1 MLLKRPRNVDS
12 TRAAGIL
19 YGDWGTS
26 KAYVTGIAFA
36 LAAYSSFYLILAM
49 SVLTAVVGINYIWV
63 CKHYPDGGGVYSS
76 VRHRSRTL
84 AVIGALL
91 LTADYTITASLS
103 TLDAFHYLGLHNPEW
118 WAIGT
123 LLLLGAVNA
132 YGPRHS
138 GSMAVFLAAPA
149 VLVVIGLAAA
159 SLPHLDAVH
168 LAPAPARFR
177 DTWFAFVEII
187 LALSG
192 VEAIANMT
200 GVMETD
206 RGSSTDHPTVHITA
220 RRSILP
226 VLFEV
231 TIFTTLLG
239 LAMHAVPNLS
249 GHTEDMLKFLGEYY
263 VGPWFGQVVGV
274 VFAILLLSAANTAII
289 GLVSILYLMSHDG
302 EMPRPFRRL
311 NRYGVPLIPL
321 IVATAMPVLVLLV
334 EKDLTRLAAL
344 YAIGVVGAIAIN
356 LGACST
362 NFKLG
367 LSRLERTVMMG
378 TFAVIGLIELTI
390 AYRKL
395 HALLFATTI
404 LGVGLV
410 TRTVART
417 LHERHERRLVLAP
430 PALIPTLAPAPVRVA
445 PTPVTSLLVAVR
457 GATDTLRFAVEQARL
472 YGATLFVLVVRE
484 IAVLVDAGES
494 LAEDPQ
500 AQATFEAAG
509 RLGEEYGVKVVP
521 LYTVSSEPD
530 AVILDQAATLGVD
543 YLILGATARHRM
555 VRLLKGNLIAR
566 IAEKLPEEIKLLIYG

>member
-1 MLLKRPRNVDS
+1 MLLKRPRNVNS

-103 TLDAFHYLGLHNPEW
+103 TLDAFHYLGLHHPEW

-123 LLLLGAVNA
+123 ILLLGAVNA

-159 SLPHLDAVH
+159 ASPHLDAVH

-206 RGSSTDHPTVHITA
+206 RGSSADHPTVHLTA
-220 RRSILP
+220 RRAILP

-231 TIFTTLLG
+231 TIFTTFLG

-249 GHTEDMLKFLGEYY
+249 GHTEDMLKYLGEYY

-321 IVATAMPVLVLLV
+321 IVATAMPVLVLLI

-378 TFAVIGLIELTI
+378 TFVVIGLIELTI
-390 AYRKL
+390 AYRKS
-395 HALLFATTI
+395 HALLFAATI

-410 TRTVART
+410 TRTAART
-417 LHERHERRLVLAP
+417 LHERHERRLALAP
-430 PALIPTLAPAPVRVA
+430 PAPIPTLAPAPVRAA
-445 PTPVTSLLVAVR
+445 PIPVTSLLVAIR
-457 GATDTLRFAVEQARL
+457 GPTETLRFAVEQARL
-472 YGATLFVLVVRE
+472 YGAMLFVL
-484 IAVLVDAGES
+484 
-494 LAEDPQ
+494 
-500 AQATFEAAG
+500 
-509 RLGEEYGVKVVP
+509 
-521 LYTVSSEPD
+521 
-530 AVILDQAATLGVD
+530 
-543 YLILGATARHRM
+543 
-555 VRLLKGNLIAR
+555 
-566 IAEKLPEEIKLLIYG
+566 

>member
-1 MLLKRPRNVDS
+1 VLLKRPRNVNS
-12 TRAAGIL
+12 TRAAGML

-36 LAAYSSFYLILAM
+36 LAGHSSFYLILAM
-49 SVLTAVVGINYIWV
+49 SVLTTIIGINFIWV

-76 VRHRSRTL
+76 VRHRNRTL

-91 LTADYTITASLS
+91 LTADYIITASLS
-103 TLDAFHYLGLHNPEW
+103 TLDAFHYLGFENPQW
-118 WAIGT
+118 WAIGSI
-123 LLLLGAVNA
+123 LLLGAVNA

-138 GSMAVFLAAPA
+138 GSLAIFLAAPA
-149 VLVVIGLAAA
+149 ALVVVSLAGV
-159 SLPHLDAVH
+159 SLFHVDQVH
-168 LAPAPARFR
+168 LVPPPGRFH
-177 DTWFAFVEII
+177 DTWFSFVEII

-206 RGSSTDHPTVHITA
+206 RGSSEDHPVIHKTA
-220 RRSILP
+220 RRAILP
-226 VLFEV
+226 VMFEV
-231 TIFTTLLG
+231 TVFTTLLG

-249 GHTEDMLKFLGEYY
+249 GHTEDMLKYLGEYY
-263 VGPWFGQVVGV
+263 VGPWFGQVVGI
-274 VFAILLLSAANTAII
+274 VFSFLLLSAANTAIV

-311 NRYGVPLIPL
+311 NRYGVPRIPL
-321 IVATAMPVLVLLV
+321 IVAALAPALVLLI

-344 YAIGVVGAIAIN
+344 YAIGVVGAITIH
-356 LGACST
+356 LGACAT

-367 LSRLERTVMMG
+367 LTRLERPVMMG
-378 TFAVIGLIELTI
+378 TFAMMGLIELTI
-390 AYRKL
+390 AYRKS
-395 HALLFATTI
+395 HALLFAVVV
-404 LGVGLV
+404 LGVGLA

-417 LHERHERRLVLAP
+417 LHERHERRLALAP
-430 PALIPTLAPAPVRVA
+430 PAPIPTLAPAPVRAA
-445 PTPVTSLLVAVR
+445 PIPVTSLLVAIR
-457 GATDTLRFAVEQARL
+457 GPTETLRFAVEQARL
-472 YGATLFVLVVRE
+472 YGAMLFVLVVRE

-521 LYTVSSEPD
+521 LYTISSDPD

-555 VRLLKGNLIAR
+555 VRLLKGDLIAR